1 MKFIHLSDLHIGKRV
16 NEFSMLDD
24 QKYIL
29 LEIIEIIEKQK
40 PDFVLIAGDV
50 YDKTQPSGEAV
61 RLLDDFIF
69 RLSSLKLPV
78 FIISG
83 NHDSAER
90 IAFGARIMQS
100 GNIFMSPV
108 YDGNIE
114 KHTLSDEW
122 GNVNVFMLPFIK
134 PVNVRQAFPDEEINS
149 YTDAV
154 SCALGH
160 ISLDESERNVILSH
174 QFVTGAIKSD
184 SEEISLGGTDNVD
197 VCAYDK
203 FDYVAL
209 GHIHSPQKLVRDT
222 VRYCGTP
229 LKYSFS
235 ECRHNK
241 SVTVVEMKE
250 KGDVEISLVPLIPK
264 RDLVEIKGTYDELMQ
279 KSYWE
284 KLNSKEDYFHITLTD
299 EEDVV
304 DAIGRL
310 RTVYTNIM
318 KIDYDNRRT
327 QASGEIEKI
336 ENVKEKSPIEIF
348 ENLYEKQNASALNDE
363 QTKLLKDIVKE
374 VWEGEEC
381 DL

>member
-40 PDFVLIAGDV
+40 PDFVMISGDV

-149 YTDAV
+149 YVDTKEPMDKAG
-154 SCALGH
+154 AYAIQGMAAKF
-160 ISLDESERNVILSH
+160 IERIDGDYYSIMGLPLHDVYKIL
-174 QFVTGAIKSD
+174 Q
-184 SEEISLGGTDNVD
+184 
-197 VCAYDK
+197 K
-203 FDYVAL
+203 FNCL
-209 GHIHSPQKLVRDT
+209 
-222 VRYCGTP
+222 
-229 LKYSFS
+229 
-235 ECRHNK
+235 
-241 SVTVVEMKE
+241 
-250 KGDVEISLVPLIPK
+250 
-264 RDLVEIKGTYDELMQ
+264 
-279 KSYWE
+279 
-284 KLNSKEDYFHITLTD
+284 
-299 EEDVV
+299 
-304 DAIGRL
+304 
-310 RTVYTNIM
+310 
-318 KIDYDNRRT
+318 
-327 QASGEIEKI
+327 
-336 ENVKEKSPIEIF
+336 
-348 ENLYEKQNASALNDE
+348 
-363 QTKLLKDIVKE
+363 
-374 VWEGEEC
+374 
-381 DL
+381 

>member
-304 DAIGRL
+304 DAIGKL

-318 KIDYDNRRT
+318 KLDYDNRRT
-327 QASGEIEKI
+327 RASGEIEKI

-348 ENLYEKQNASALNDE
+348 E
-363 QTKLLKDIVKE
+363 I
-374 VWEGEEC
+374 C
-381 DL
+381 I

>member
-1 MKFIHLSDLHIGKRV
+1 M
-16 NEFSMLDD
+16 
-24 QKYIL
+24 
-29 LEIIEIIEKQK
+29 
-40 PDFVLIAGDV
+40 
-50 YDKTQPSGEAV
+50 
-61 RLLDDFIF
+61 
-69 RLSSLKLPV
+69 
-78 FIISG
+78 
-83 NHDSAER
+83 
-90 IAFGARIMQS
+90 
-100 GNIFMSPV
+100 
-108 YDGNIE
+108 
-114 KHTLSDEW
+114 
-122 GNVNVFMLPFIK
+122 
-134 PVNVRQAFPDEEINS
+134 
-149 YTDAV
+149 
-154 SCALGH
+154 
-160 ISLDESERNVILSH
+160 
-174 QFVTGAIKSD
+174 TGAIKSD

-318 KIDYDNRRT
+318 KLDYDNRRT
-327 QASGEIEKI
+327 RASGEI

-374 VWEGEEC
+374 VWEGEKC